1 MSSLARPRRHAEP
14 LVRPQ
19 PARPDEYDLLVALAA
34 QGAGPAS
41 FGANALATT
50 LRHDPR
56 FVAEHLRVI
65 GLADAYAGL
74 LLIDRLLR
82 FGATTLRCAIL
93 APFGAQEAL
102 DPASGAAALRDM
114 LRFASAQG
122 FQLAMLW
129 APQTGFEQGF
139 GPGQKTYA
147 VVLPAMSRPLGDTD
161 YSVRVATAA
170 DASALAACYHAAT
183 ATAMLAET
191 RSDEPWQW
199 RPADERQQ
207 IVVAVDPLGDVR
219 GYARVVHDVAALHA
233 PEIAIFD
240 DGPAQALFDHLLRLA
255 AGREVRVTAT
265 PENRWS
271 RWAFA
276 HGASLVVGP
285 GDGCGAVRVL
295 ELRSLL
301 QAVRPELERRLL
313 QSEFVTRSGRL
324 RLETPPGSVGLAVAG
339 GRLALDDGRDAALV
353 TLPWGALDA
362 LVTGYRDA
370 ESLAGQPGVRVEREQ
385 TLRLL
390 QVLFPERHPHWSPP
404 ACF

>member
-1 MSSLARPRRHAEP
+1 MNSLARPRQHAEP
-14 LVRPQ
+14 VVKVR
-19 PARPDEYDLLVALAA
+19 PARPDEYDLLIALAA
-34 QGAGPAS
+34 QEAGPAS
-41 FGANALATT
+41 FGANALGAT

-65 GLADAYAGL
+65 GLADADAGL

-93 APFGAQEAL
+93 VPFGAQQAL
-102 DPASGAAALRDM
+102 DPASAAAALRDM
-114 LRFASAQG
+114 LRFASGQG

-129 APQTGFEQGF
+129 APQTGLDQGF

-147 VVLPAMSRPLGDTD
+147 VVVPALSRPLGDTS
-161 YSVRVATAA
+161 YTVRVATAV
-170 DASALAACYHAAT
+170 DASALAACYHTAT

-199 RPADERQQ
+199 RPTDERHQ

-219 GYARVVHDVAALHA
+219 GYARVVHNVEALCA
-233 PEIAIFD
+233 SEIAIFD
-240 DGPAQALFDHLLRLA
+240 DGPARALFDHLLRLA

-265 PENRWS
+265 PDNRWS

-276 HGASLVVGP
+276 RGASLVAGP
-285 GDGCGAVRVL
+285 GDGYGAVRVL
-295 ELRSLL
+295 QLRSLL
-301 QAVRPELERRLL
+301 QAIRPELERRLL
-313 QSEFVTRSGRL
+313 QSEFVARSGRL

-353 TLPWGALDA
+353 TLPWGALNA

-370 ESLAGQPGVRVEREQ
+370 ESLAGQPGVRVEGQQ

-390 QVLFPERHPHWSPP
+390 QVLFPERQPHWSPP